1 MQPVSMRKGSGLS
14 QAPFSNGLSWMIA
27 VSIALGA
34 GKIVA
39 VLALDAQH
47 PLTETA
53 PGLPQVRCLAV
64 AVAASWTGDT
74 LADLLRRLSAVLG
87 RPAAYRKEAGSELH
101 QAIDVLDAQ
110 GLASPAL
117 EEISHAVATRLKRR

>member
-1 MQPVSMRKGSGLS
+1 MGVRAVSRVLSLLAVARGIQKAPCPHTVLHWVTRLAIVRMQPVSMRKGSGLS

-47 PLTETA
+47 PLD
-53 PGLPQVRCLAV
+53 AV
-64 AVAASWTGDT
+64 ALSLTEGQRVVLTVVRAGVERT
-74 LADLLRRLSAVLG
+74 LSVVVG
-87 RPAAYRKEAGSELH
+87 G
-101 QAIDVLDAQ
+101 
-110 GLASPAL
+110 G
-117 EEISHAVATRLKRR
+117 